1 MIMRAVFALFFLFST
16 ATAAVNKSEYFP
28 KRAFGENQEQ
38 SATNY
43 YGAWLS
49 FFKEPSLLR
58 EAPEGAAKEVY
69 RFLWLRT
76 FHHAI
81 VIRVD
86 VAKDGTGNLV
96 TKVSTG
102 EAGFGMRNRKIIG
115 ETSRPVSRD
124 DVQSLLTL
132 INEKGFWTT
141 PSYTKT
147 DQTGTDGS
155 EWVLEGMNGG
165 KYHVVARWTPCDS
178 SRSDKKDI
186 CAIGRMFTFDLAHL
200 DIPKDEFY

>member
-1 MIMRAVFALFFLFST
+1 MRALFALFFLLST
-16 ATAAVNKSEYFP
+16 ATAAVDKSEYFP

-38 SATNY
+38 FATNY

-58 EAPEGAAKEVY
+58 EAPEGAAKKVY

-96 TKVSTG
+96 TKVFAG
-102 EAGFGMRNRKIIG
+102 EAGFGMRDRKIIG
-115 ETSRPVSRD
+115 KHRG
-124 DVQSLLTL
+124 Q
-132 INEKGFWTT
+132 
-141 PSYTKT
+141 
-147 DQTGTDGS
+147 
-155 EWVLEGMNGG
+155 
-165 KYHVVARWTPCDS
+165 
-178 SRSDKKDI
+178 
-186 CAIGRMFTFDLAHL
+186 
-200 DIPKDEFY
+200 

>member
-1 MIMRAVFALFFLFST
+1 MRALFALFFLLST

-28 KRAFGENQEQ
+28 EGAFGENQEQ
-38 SATNY
+38 FATNY

-49 FFKEPSLLR
+49 FFKEPSLLK
-58 EAPEGAAKEVY
+58 EDSEGAAKEVY

-81 VIRVD
+81 VIRLD

-124 DVQSLLTL
+124 EVQSLLTL

-155 EWVLEGMNGG
+155 EWVLEGRNGG

-186 CAIGRMFTFDLAHL
+186 CAIGRTFTFDLAHL